1 MKNNI
6 ENIIREN
13 ILNLKPYSSARD
25 EYKGDDGIFLDAN
38 ENPFGTYNRYPNPQ
52 QTALKSKLAEIKG
65 VSPDNIF
72 LGNGSD
78 EVLDL
83 AFRIFCEPKKDK
95 VLTFTPTYGMY
106 EVAANINDVE
116 LIELPL
122 NKKFQIDRYKLA
134 PYFND
139 ENLKMIFI
147 CSPNNP
153 TGNVL
158 NTDDIDFI
166 LNNFKGIVLI
176 DEAYIDFC
184 PEFSFVNKINVFPHL
199 IISQTMSK
207 SWGLAGLRLGI
218 GLMNT
223 TLLSYFNK
231 VKAPYNISSVNQQVA
246 LHSLAKRD
254 EYLAN
259 VQRILDERQNLIAK
273 LSDLSI
279 VDKIYPTSANFIL
292 VKVNDANKV
301 YQNLILMKIII
312 RNRDS
317 VLKNCIRI
325 TIGTADENERFITAL
340 KSISND

>member
-1 MKNNI
+1 MKTNI
-6 ENIIREN
+6 ENLIRKN

-38 ENPFGTYNRYPNPQ
+38 ENPFGIYNRYPNPQ
-52 QTALKSKLAEIKG
+52 QSALKSKLAEIKE
-65 VSPDNIF
+65 VSADNIF

-83 AFRIFCEPKKDK
+83 AFRIFCEPKVDK

-106 EVAANINDVE
+106 EVAANINDVT

-122 NKKFQIDRYKLA
+122 DENFQIDRFKLA
-134 PYFND
+134 PYFTD
-139 ENLKMIFI
+139 ESLKMIFI

-158 NTDDIDFI
+158 NMEDIDFI

-184 PEFSFVNKINVFPHL
+184 PEFSFVNKINEFPNL
-199 IISQTMSK
+199 IVSQTMSK
-207 SWGLAGLRLGI
+207 AWGLAGIRLGI
-218 GLMNT
+218 GLMNS
-223 TLLSYFNK
+223 TLLTYFNK

-246 LHSLAKRD
+246 LYSLAKKE

-259 VQRILDERQNLIAK
+259 VQRILVERQNLISK
-273 LSDLSI
+273 ISELSI
-279 VDKIYPTSANFIL
+279 VEKIYPTHANFIL
-292 VKVNDANKV
+292 VQVNDANKI

-317 VLKNCIRI
+317 VLKNCVRI
-325 TIGTADENERFITAL
+325 TVGSADENERLLTAL

>member
-184 PEFSFVNKINVFPHL
+184 PEFSFVNKINEFPNL

-207 SWGLAGLRLGI
+207 AWGLAGIRLGI

-223 TLLSYFNK
+223 TLLSYLNK

>member
-1 MKNNI
+1 MKTNI
-6 ENIIREN
+6 ENLIRKN

-38 ENPFGTYNRYPNPQ
+38 ENPFGIYNRYPNPQ
-52 QTALKSKLAEIKG
+52 QSALKSKLAEIKD

-72 LGNGSD
+72 FGNGSD

-106 EVAANINDVE
+106 EVAANINDIEV
-116 LIELPL
+116 IELPL
-122 NKKFQIDRYKLA
+122 NEKFQIDRSGLA

-139 ENLKMIFI
+139 VSLKMIFI

-158 NTDDIDFI
+158 NMDDIDFI

-184 PEFSFVNKINVFPHL
+184 PEFSFVNKINEFPNL

-207 SWGLAGLRLGI
+207 AWGLAGIRLGI

-246 LHSLAKRD
+246 LYSLGKKD

-279 VDKIYPTSANFIL
+279 VEKIYPTHANFIL
-292 VKVNDANKV
+292 VKVNDANKI
-301 YQNLILMKIII
+301 YHNLILLKIII
-312 RNRDS
+312 RNRHS

-325 TIGTADENERFITAL
+325 TVGTADENERLLTAL
-340 KSISND
+340 KLISND

>member
-6 ENIIREN
+6 ESIIREN

-325 TIGTADENERFITAL
+325 TIGTADENERLITAL

>member
-184 PEFSFVNKINVFPHL
+184 PEFSFVNKINEFPNL

-207 SWGLAGLRLGI
+207 AWGLAGIRLGI

-223 TLLSYFNK
+223 TLLSYLNK

-325 TIGTADENERFITAL
+325 TIGTADENERLITAL

>member
-184 PEFSFVNKINVFPHL
+184 PEFSFVNKINEFPNL

-207 SWGLAGLRLGI
+207 AWGLAGIRLGI

-325 TIGTADENERFITAL
+325 TIGTADENERLITAL

>member
-184 PEFSFVNKINVFPHL
+184 PEFSFVNKINEFPNL

-207 SWGLAGLRLGI
+207 AWGLAGIRLGI